1 MNADF
6 NENERRLIES
16 ILKNYNFNVI
26 SINKVRSAYK
36 VETESGNICLKKMKH
51 GRRKVL
57 NGKILVDGLLK
68 NKFDNIAMYY
78 KTKDDR
84 LYVTERKYIFY
95 ATEWIDGE
103 ECDMSNLQETC
114 ECVKLLAQF
123 HISSKS
129 IDTKDLKLENNIRN
143 WPKVF
148 SSNIADLERY
158 RRVIQNKKIKNE
170 FDLTYEKF
178 IDSMYDRGMMAI
190 RLLNNSQY
198 YKVIRTGVHNYTIC
212 HDSFYY
218 QNIIKKDGKYYLI
231 DLDSIMID
239 LQVNDLGKLIRRLMF
254 KSEYQ
259 WDFSKA
265 KQIIESYASVNKLTK
280 NDLEIMLAL
289 IIFPHKFWKLGKKR
303 YSKNKNW
310 NEAKYYHKLLKLIK
324 YDELEQNFL
333 QEYLKYLNEISGDQ
347 LGV

>member
-1 MNADF
+1 MNMDF
-6 NENERRLIES
+6 NEIERRLIEK

-36 VETESGNICLKKMKH
+36 VETESGYVCLKKMKH

-57 NGKILVDGLLK
+57 NGKILVDGLQK
-68 NKFDNIAMYY
+68 NNFNNIAMYY

-123 HISSKS
+123 HMASKL
-129 IDTKDLKLENNIRN
+129 IDTKNLQIKNNIKN

-148 SSNIADLERY
+148 SSNLTDLERY
-158 RRVIQNKKIKNE
+158 RRIIENKRIKNE

-178 IDSMYDRGMMAI
+178 IDSMYDRGMKAI
-190 RLLNNSQY
+190 SLLNSSQY
-198 YKVIRTGVHNYTIC
+198 YRVIKTGLHNYTIC

-218 QNIIKKDGKYYLI
+218 QNIIKKEEKYYLI
-231 DLDSIMID
+231 DLDSIMFD
-239 LQVNDLGKLIRRLMF
+239 LQINDLGKLIRRLMF

-259 WDFSKA
+259 WDFLKA
-265 KQIIESYASVNKLTK
+265 KQIIEAYSSVNRLAK
-280 NDLEIMLAL
+280 NELEIMLAL

-303 YSKNKNW
+303 YSKNKSW
-310 NEAKYYHKLLKLIK
+310 NEVKYYHKLLKLIK
-324 YDELEQNFL
+324 YDEPEKIFL
-333 QEYLKYLNEISGDQ
+333 QDYLKYLSTIPNDQ
-347 LGV
+347 LKV